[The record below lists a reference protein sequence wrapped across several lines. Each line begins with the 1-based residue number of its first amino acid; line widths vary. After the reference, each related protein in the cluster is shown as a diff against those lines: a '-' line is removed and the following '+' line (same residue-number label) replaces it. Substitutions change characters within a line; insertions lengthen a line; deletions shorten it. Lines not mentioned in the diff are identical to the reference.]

1 MPMKKGSQHNDYF
14 RQEQEGNDVIALIK
28 RMQQQLAFLE
38 KKIDLLISQSQSRP
52 SGERHFSKP
61 FGSAGSSRHHAARE
75 HDGNYGESRADR
87 GRHFGKRPGED
98 NRDVRRHSRDYN
110 SPRESDRGPG
120 NHFEDR
126 HGRDK
131 GKFKHKGSSFYDRR
145 KGRE

>member
-1 MPMKKGSQHNDYF
+1 MKKGSQHNDYF

-98 NRDVRRHSRDYN
+98 NRDFRRHSRDSD

-120 NHFEDR
+120 HHFEDR

-131 GKFKHKGSSFYDRR
+131 GKFKNKGSSFYDRR